1 MNCTIEMLDL
11 SWGKKHLFVLSIYLL
26 DSCAY
31 IVSMVGVLVQLLC
44 RGPFFPS
51 THVLAYTIPY
61 RKSLKGRSSCGLV
74 VFLDVLN
81 LPHYGLGMSIINKRC
96 EYKLQ
101 IMS

>member
-1 MNCTIEMLDL
+1 ML
-11 SWGKKHLFVLSIYLL
+11 SYLL